1 MHQRAVFP
9 DRMNRDQGTPPSS
22 LHKPRKKMGEK
33 NERQGDALVLPARR
47 SVNSKSVSE
56 APQAS
61 GMG

>member
-1 MHQRAVFP
+1 
-9 DRMNRDQGTPPSS
+9 MNRDQGTPPSS